1 MADSFS
7 ENLRRLRLEKRLTQQ
22 QLSKMMFIDRS
33 NVARWENGTRIPD
46 LILLR
51 RLAECLDVDPS
62 ALLNGVDIKNRVP
75 VIILVDDEK
84 SILAGNLRVLNE
96 TLPGAEITGF
106 TKPSEAL
113 EFARAN
119 AVDLAYLDIELGRT
133 SGMELCEQLIQIK
146 PDMNI
151 VFLTAY
157 PEFALKAWN
166 TPACG
171 FLVKPLIPDDI
182 RKSLSSLRHPINVLL
197 TEGAM

>member
-7 ENLRRLRLEKRLTQQ
+7 DNLRRLRLEKGLTQQ

-33 NVARWENGTRIPD
+33 SVARWENGTRTPD
-46 LILLR
+46 LLLVD

-62 ALLNGVDIKNRVP
+62 ALLKGVDKKNRVP

-84 SILAGNLRVLNE
+84 AILSGNLRVLNE
-96 TLPGAEITGF
+96 TLPDVEIIGF

-113 EFARAN
+113 EFACAN
-119 AVDLAYLDIELGRT
+119 AIDLAYLDIELGKT
-133 SGMELCEQLIQIK
+133 SGIDLCEQLIRVQ

-157 PEFALKAWN
+157 PEYALKAWN
-166 TPACG
+166 TQACG

-182 RKSLSSLRHPINVLL
+182 RKSLSSLRHPVNGLF
-197 TEGAM
+197 TEGTT

>member
-1 MADSFS
+1 MTDSFS
-7 ENLRRLRLEKRLTQQ
+7 DNLRRLRLEKGLTQQ

-33 NVARWENGTRIPD
+33 SVARWENGTRIPD
-46 LILLR
+46 LILIY
-51 RLAECLDVDPS
+51 RLAECLSVNPP
-62 ALLNGVDIKNRVP
+62 ALLKGSGIKNRVP

-106 TKPSEAL
+106 TKPSEAI

-119 AVDLAYLDIELGRT
+119 AIDLAYLDIELGRT
-133 SGMELCEQLIQIK
+133 SGIDLCEQMLRIR

-157 PEFALKAWN
+157 PEYALKAWD
-166 TPACG
+166 TQASG
-171 FLVKPLIPDDI
+171 FLIKPLIPDDI
-182 RKSLSSLRHPINVLL
+182 RKSLSSLRNPVSGLL
-197 TEGAM
+197 TEGTT

>member
-7 ENLRRLRLEKRLTQQ
+7 ENLRRLRLEKGLTQQ

-33 NVARWENGTRIPD
+33 SVARWENGTRTPD
-46 LILLR
+46 LILVD

-62 ALLNGVDIKNRVP
+62 ALLKGVDIKSRVP

-84 SILAGNLRVLNE
+84 SILAGNLRVLND

-113 EFARAN
+113 AFARAN
-119 AVDLAYLDIELGRT
+119 AIDLAYLDIELGRT
-133 SGMELCEQLIQIK
+133 SGMDLCEQLIRIK
-146 PDMNI
+146 PDMNV

-157 PEFALKAWN
+157 PEYALKAWD
-166 TPACG
+166 TQACG

-182 RKSLSSLRHPINVLL
+182 RKSLSSLRYPINVSL
-197 TEGAM
+197 TEGTT